1 MKKVFL
7 AFSAIA
13 IAVVVQ
19 AQIGVKGGVNL
30 SSWRGDDAE
39 GTKAKVGF
47 YGGVF
52 YNFKIQ
58 KSWSMQP
65 ELVFSAEG
73 AQSETNSDFKFKW
86 NTNFLNF
93 TPLLRYNTSSGFFIG
108 TAPQLGFLL
117 TAKRTGGN
125 NDVDV
130 KDSFKGINFSWA
142 VAAGYEFKNG
152 FGFNAR
158 YNFGLSNISDI
169 SGKNTK
175 TGVFQFGLRY
185 AFNMDKK

>member
-13 IAVVVQ
+13 IAAVVQ

-73 AQSETNSDFKFKW
+73 VQSETNSKSKL

-117 TAKRTGGN
+117 TAKATDGN
-125 NDVDV
+125 NNVDV